1 MKTKPTKWTL
11 VQHSGYGYAAKPA
24 FKLGVETRQVEGAKE
39 IERVRRAGGML
50 FDSYGE
56 AEDQADIE
64 NYPKGYEG
72 LEPRVL
78 GTFADAEVDQLRVYI
93 PKLVSAAS
101 R

>member
-1 MKTKPTKWTL
+1 
-11 VQHSGYGYAAKPA
+11 
-24 FKLGVETRQVEGAKE
+24 
-39 IERVRRAGGML
+39 ML

-56 AEDQADIE
+56 AEDQADVE

-78 GTFADAEVDQLRVYI
+78 GMFADAEVDQLRVYI

-101 R
+101 K